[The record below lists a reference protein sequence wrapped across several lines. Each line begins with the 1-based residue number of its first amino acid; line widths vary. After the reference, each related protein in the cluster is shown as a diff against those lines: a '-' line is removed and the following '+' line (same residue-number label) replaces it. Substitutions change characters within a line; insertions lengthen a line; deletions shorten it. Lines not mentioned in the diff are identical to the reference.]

1 MPSWQEIA
9 AQGEIPSRWLMGG
22 RPGNGPD
29 CHFRGHLAGFRGMAW
44 RLETACG
51 LFISR
56 GMNSRTPHPEPRKTG
71 SRPGGRLNL
80 LLSSGWRQGG
90 ATDQLP
96 DLLDPLGIQCIH
108 ARSGREATRLVQANR
123 IDIALID
130 LELPM
135 EDVEDAQVAGPRIL
149 QLIRR
154 LDPAPPTVVIRPL
167 QSTRR
172 DSSRGLS
179 EALREGAF
187 AVLDRPLKLEAMLE
201 TLRRVVRR
209 HYADRW
215 PAA

>member
-1 MPSWQEIA
+1 MAHGVEGWKGPGLPF
-9 AQGEIPSRWLMGG
+9 QGAFG
-22 RPGNGPD
+22 RISGYGMAVGNGMRVV
-29 CHFRGHLAGFRGMAW
+29 H
-44 RLETACG
+44 
-51 LFISR
+51 SKS
-56 GMNSRTPHPEPRKTG
+56 MNSRTPHPEPRKTG

-108 ARSGREATRLVQANR
+108 ARSGREATQLVQANR

>member
-1 MPSWQEIA
+1 MTQDPRQPA
-9 AQGEIPSRWLMGG
+9 SRSPEADSHAG
-22 RPGNGPD
+22 RP
-29 CHFRGHLAGFRGMAW
+29 
-44 RLETACG
+44 
-51 LFISR
+51 
-56 GMNSRTPHPEPRKTG
+56 RKA
-71 SRPGGRLNL
+71 GRLNL
-80 LLSSGWRQGG
+80 LLSSGWREGG
-90 ATDQLP
+90 AAAQLP
-96 DLLDPLGIQCIH
+96 RLLDPLGIHCIH
-108 ARSGREATRLVQANR
+108 ARTGREATQLVQAQR

-135 EDVEDAQVAGPRIL
+135 DDDGDAPIAGPRIL
-149 QLIRR
+149 QLLRR

-172 DSSRGLS
+172 DSSRGLV

-187 AVLDRPLKLEAMLE
+187 AVLDRPLKLEPMLE